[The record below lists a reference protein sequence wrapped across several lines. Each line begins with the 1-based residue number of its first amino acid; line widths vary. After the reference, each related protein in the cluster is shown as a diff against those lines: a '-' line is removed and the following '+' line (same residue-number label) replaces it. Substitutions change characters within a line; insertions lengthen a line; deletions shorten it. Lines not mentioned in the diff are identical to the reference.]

1 MCIYVCTM
9 KCINSKIQ
17 GEVLI
22 QKFIVDF
29 KGGVANTTFF

>member
-9 KCINSKIQ
+9 KCINNKIQ

-29 KGGVANTTFF
+29 KGELANTTFF